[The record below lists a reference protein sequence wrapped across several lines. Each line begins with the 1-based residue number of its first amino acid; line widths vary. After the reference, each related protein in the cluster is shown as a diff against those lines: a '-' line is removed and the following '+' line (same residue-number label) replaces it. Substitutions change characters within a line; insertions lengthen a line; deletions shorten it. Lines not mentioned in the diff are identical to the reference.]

1 MIALHFL
8 RGFGMKREKR
18 RSAASFQPN
27 SAENEGSDQRSLLSM
42 LVGW

>member
-8 RGFGMKREKR
+8 RGFGMKSER
-18 RSAASFQPN
+18 RSAASFQLD
-27 SAENEGSDQRSLLSM
+27 SAENEVSDQRGLLSM